1 MLAMLVGDRE
11 VTVTNLEKVFF
22 PEPGLTKGDL
32 IRYYVDVAGPL
43 LNHVARRPMQMKRHP
58 NGVDGDFFYQKRVPV
73 PHPDWLETVRIEYPS
88 GNVADFP
95 VVTDAAGLA
104 WIANLGCIEMHT
116 WHSRVPD
123 FTKPDYM
130 LIDLDPSEGNPW
142 EHVREIAMVVKDVLD
157 ELKVPSYPKTSGVS
171 GIHILTPIVP
181 ELPFPEVRRLA
192 KAIAVEVAKR
202 VPEIAT
208 TTWVVKDRTG
218 VFVDYGQNAFDRTI
232 ASAYSIRPMKDARAS
247 APLRWDEVPD
257 VDPAKFTLETMR
269 DRIAR
274 VGDLTADIWEHR
286 VSLLPL
292 FKLLRLKDPVLDD
305 RVLVKPSRVRQWSE
319 EEQRAWRER
328 ARGSGWNLG
337 KSRRPPKA

>member
-1 MLAMLVGDRE
+1 MLVGDRE

-22 PEPGLTKGDL
+22 PERGLTKGDL